1 MHNIITRDLIADYIN
16 YDGYSKHDLCRLINR
31 WKRLLVA
38 EGAKKGTGIGI
49 GIFDLNQNHIAL
61 LFAAAELGLELTV
74 LSKPISLET
83 VRATKQMQVGLPEI
97 MVIEYVGAFF
107 WPEEMVKYY
116 ESNSVKI
123 IPEAQ
128 IDTVTDDSDVVGEK
142 VYPSDTYLVTSTSG
156 TTGKVKRIEMSHETV
171 LKWASIPLRL
181 MRYSR
186 EYTMM
191 HNVNMHHSAALTAAI
206 LPGLM
211 VVENNYYGMIQTGKE
226 EEFITDYVI
235 GRGVKTMM
243 ANNIFQ
249 IDRMIPHIEKHKD
262 KFTHKLE
269 IFIGGFKAPD
279 ILYDY
284 AKDLPV
290 TFWASYGTTEHGLIS
305 WFVIDDKTENIPYYV
320 GELVDWISIDFVD
333 ETAYIT
339 CDYLG
344 ISNSKLTD
352 KIELVGNSVFYKGRT
367 NELTIQNSATK
378 ELLDEQF
385 DYILVK
391 SDDTQRKYIVLWNTK
406 VDNFLY
412 KGDFEREADAYYQLD
427 KETFTVEN
435 KISYGELLLYLDN
448 RYEEENNGK
457 I

>member
-1 MHNIITRDLIADYIN
+1 MEIITRDIIADYIN
-16 YDGYSKHDLCRLINR
+16 YDGYSKQDFGRLINR

-156 TTGKVKRIEMSHETV
+156 TTGKVKKIPMSHELV
-171 LKWASIPLRL
+171 LKWAKIPTRL
-181 MRYSR
+181 RYSR
-186 EYTMM
+186 ETTVM

-206 LPGLM
+206 LPALM
-211 VVENNYYGMIQTGKE
+211 VVENNYYGLIHHGKE
-226 EEFITDYVI
+226 EEFILDYVI
-235 GRGVKTMM
+235 GRGVKTLM

-249 IDRMIPHIEKHKD
+249 IDRLIPVIEKHKD
-262 KFTHKLE
+262 KFTHKLQ
-269 IFIGGFKAPD
+269 IFIAGFKAPD

-284 AKDLPV
+284 AKTLPV
-290 TFWASYGTTEHGLIS
+290 TFWACYGTTEHGLIS
-305 WFVIDDKTENIPYYV
+305 WFIIDDKTENDPKYV
-320 GELVDWISIDFVD
+320 GEMVDWISIDFD
-333 ETAYIT
+333 GDTAYISSEEFGMNRSP
-339 CDYLG
+339 L
-344 ISNSKLTD
+344 SD
-352 KIELVGNSVFYKGRT
+352 KIELVGNSIFFKGRT
-367 NELTIQNSATK
+367 DALIVEDSTTK
-378 ELLDEQF
+378 SLLDEQF
-385 DYILVK
+385 DYVLVK
-391 SDDTQRKYIVLWNTK
+391 SEESGRKYIVLWSDTP
-406 VDNFLY
+406 VDILF
-412 KGDFEREADAYYQLD
+412 KGDLERAADAYYFLN
-427 KETFTVEN
+427 KEMFTVDT
-435 KISYGELLLYLDN
+435 KISFGELLIYLDR
-448 RYEEENNGK
+448 RYEEEQNGK